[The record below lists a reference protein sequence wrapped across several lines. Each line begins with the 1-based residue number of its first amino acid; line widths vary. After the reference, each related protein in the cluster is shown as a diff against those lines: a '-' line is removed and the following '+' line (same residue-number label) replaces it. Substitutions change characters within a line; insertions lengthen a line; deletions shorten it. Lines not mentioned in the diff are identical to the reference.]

1 MDAGLLALRWG
12 KRVLLLGAAG
22 VIACILGIALSAAFA
37 RPAGAATLPVAGATT
52 LPLPDPLPAPGP
64 LVNQVSG
71 VVQSTTSNP
80 EGTVPAAVAATEG
93 IVAPVTPAPVTSPL
107 PVVGL
112 PIPDLPVIVPVTGA
126 LTSTSTSAPTPSGG
140 SSVGPAP
147 GTGAPQHRALDRFS
161 GPSARQTTSTGG
173 GRGASSTSQAKGSP
187 GRTPAP
193 RTPSPSFPLAPSG
206 AGTSLVPG
214 HGTNLWND
222 VPALILILGA
232 LALGGVLLRRRIAP
246 RLLFGSRFAPPG

>member
-1 MDAGLLALRWG
+1 VASRLGPGLGLGHHSGSGAVGRPLRSM
-12 KRVLLLGAAG
+12 APTQ
-22 VIACILGIALSAAFA
+22 AF
-37 RPAGAATLPVAGATT
+37 PGPGFEESED
-52 LPLPDPLPAPGP
+52 LPLPA
-64 LVNQVSG
+64 VVG
-71 VVQSTTSNP
+71 VVGQRGHPPKRAFTRDL
-80 EGTVPAAVAATEG
+80 A
-93 IVAPVTPAPVTSPL
+93 L
-107 PVVGL
+107 VGL
-112 PIPDLPVIVPVTGA
+112 DPVPDLPVIVPVTGA